1 MKRREFILAL
11 GGAAAT
17 SSNLWP
23 LAARGQQPAMPVIG
37 LLLGGSP
44 EPDAFRVDAVRQ
56 GLKQA
61 GQIEGQNIAIEY
73 RWAQNRYDRLPA
85 LAADL
90 VARQVTVLVAVG
102 NAAAVAAKA
111 STAAIPIVFEIGD
124 DPVKH
129 GLVASLARPG
139 GNATGVTFL
148 GGDLAVKQLELLH
161 ETVPKDAIIGL
172 LENPTNP
179 NADIVRRNLQAAA
192 DTLGRKL
199 VIVKAVVESDIDP
212 AFTILVQQRIGALLV
227 RSDVL
232 FNGRTEQLVALAAR
246 HALPAIYP
254 LREFAVAGGLISY
267 GASLRDALRQVGVY
281 TGRILKGEKSSD
293 LPVQQSTKVELV
305 VNLKTAKTLGI
316 TIPLPLLGRADEV
329 IE

>member
-1 MKRREFILAL
+1 MRRREFITLL
-11 GGAAAT
+11 GGAAAA

-23 LAARGQQPAMPVIG
+23 LAVRAQQPAMPVIG

-61 GQIEGQNIAIEY
+61 DYVEGQNVTIEY
-73 RWAQNRYDRLPA
+73 RWARNQYDRLPA

-90 VARQVTVLVAVG
+90 VARQVAVLVAVG
-102 NAAAVAAKA
+102 NAAAAAAKA
-111 STAAIPIVFEIGD
+111 STATIPIVFEIGD

-139 GNATGVTFL
+139 GNVTGVTFL
-148 GGDLAVKQLELLH
+148 GGELAVKQLEVLH
-161 ETVPKDAIIGL
+161 ETVPKPAIIGM

-179 NADIVRRNLQAAA
+179 NADTVRRNLQAAA
-192 DTLGRKL
+192 DALGRKFL
-199 VIVKAVVESDIDP
+199 IAKAVVESDIDP
-212 AFTILVQQRIGALLV
+212 ALTSLVQQGIGALLV

-232 FNGRTEQLVALAAR
+232 FNGRPEQLVALAAR

-254 LREFAVAGGLISY
+254 LREFATAGGLISY
-267 GASLRDALRQVGVY
+267 GASLRDALREVGVY
-281 TGRILKGEKSSD
+281 TGRILKGEKPSD

-305 VNLKTAKTLGI
+305 INLKTAKALGI
-316 TIPLPLLGRADEV
+316 NIPMLLLGRADEV

>member
-1 MKRREFILAL
+1 MRRREFILAL

-17 SSNLWP
+17 SVWP
-23 LAARGQQPAMPVIG
+23 LAARAQQPAMPVIG

-44 EPDAFRVDAVRQ
+44 EPDAFRVDAIRQ
-56 GLKQA
+56 GLKQVDYV
-61 GQIEGQNIAIEY
+61 EGQNVTIEY
-73 RWAQNRYDRLPA
+73 RWARNQYDRLPA

-90 VARQVTVLVAVG
+90 VARQVAVLVAVG
-102 NAAAVAAKA
+102 NAAAGAAKA
-111 STAAIPIVFEIGD
+111 STATIPIVFEIGD

-139 GNATGVTFL
+139 GNVTGVTFL
-148 GGDLAVKQLELLH
+148 GGELAVKQLEVLH
-161 ETVPKDAIIGL
+161 ETVPKPAIIGM

-179 NADIVRRNLQAAA
+179 NAGTVRRNLQAAA
-192 DTLGRKL
+192 DALGRKL
-199 VIVKAVVESDIDP
+199 LIAKAVVESDIDP
-212 AFTILVQQRIGALLV
+212 ALTSLVQQGIGALLV

-254 LREFAVAGGLISY
+254 LHEFATAGGLISY

-281 TGRILKGEKSSD
+281 TGRILKGEKPSD

-305 VNLKTAKTLGI
+305 INLKTAKALGI
-316 TIPLPLLGRADEV
+316 NIPMPLLGRADEV

>member
-1 MKRREFILAL
+1 MKRREFITLL

-17 SSNLWP
+17 WP
-23 LAARGQQPAMPVIG
+23 LAARAQQPAMPVIG

-61 GQIEGQNIAIEY
+61 DYVEGQNLAIEY
-73 RWAQNRYDRLPA
+73 RWARNQYDRLPT

-90 VARQVTVLVAVG
+90 VARQVAVLVAVG

-111 STAAIPIVFEIGD
+111 STATIPIVFEIGD

-129 GLVASLARPG
+129 GLVVSLARPG
-139 GNATGVTFL
+139 GNVTGVTFL
-148 GGDLAVKQLELLH
+148 GGELAVKQLEVLH
-161 ETVPKDAIIGL
+161 ETVPKPAIIGMI
-172 LENPTNP
+172 ENPTNP
-179 NADIVRRNLQAAA
+179 NADTVRRNLQAAA
-192 DTLGRKL
+192 DALGRKL
-199 VIVKAVVESDIDP
+199 LIAKAVVESDIDP
-212 AFTILVQQRIGALLV
+212 ALTSLVQQGIGALLV

-254 LREFAVAGGLISY
+254 LREFATAGGLISY

-281 TGRILKGEKSSD
+281 AGRILKGEKPSD

-305 VNLKTAKTLGI
+305 INLKTAKALGI
-316 TIPLPLLGRADEV
+316 NIPMPLLGRADEV

>member
-1 MKRREFILAL
+1 MKRREFITLF
-11 GGAAAT
+11 GGAAA
-17 SSNLWP
+17 SWP
-23 LAARGQQPAMPVIG
+23 LLARAQQQAMPVIG

-44 EPDAFRVDAVRQ
+44 ESDAFRVDAVWQ

-61 GQIEGQNIAIEY
+61 DYVEGQNLAVEY
-73 RWAQNRYDRLPA
+73 RWARNQYDRLPA

-90 VARQVTVLVAVG
+90 VARQVAVLVAVG
-102 NAAAVAAKA
+102 NAAAAAAKA
-111 STAAIPIVFEIGD
+111 STATIPIVFEIGD
-124 DPVKH
+124 DPVRH

-139 GNATGVTFL
+139 GNVTGVTFL
-148 GGDLAVKQLELLH
+148 GGELAVKQLEMLH
-161 ETVPKDAIIGL
+161 ETVPKPAIIGM

-179 NADIVRRNLQAAA
+179 NADTVRRNLQAAA
-192 DTLGRKL
+192 DVLGRKL
-199 VIVKAVVESDIDP
+199 LIAKAVVESDIDP
-212 AFTILVQQRIGALLV
+212 ALTSLVQQGIGALLV

-232 FNGRTEQLVALAAR
+232 FSGRTEQLVAFAAR

-254 LREFAVAGGLISY
+254 LHEFATAGGLISY

-281 TGRILKGEKSSD
+281 TGRILKGEKPSD

-305 VNLKTAKTLGI
+305 INLKTAKALGI
-316 TIPLPLLGRADEV
+316 NIPILLLGRADEV